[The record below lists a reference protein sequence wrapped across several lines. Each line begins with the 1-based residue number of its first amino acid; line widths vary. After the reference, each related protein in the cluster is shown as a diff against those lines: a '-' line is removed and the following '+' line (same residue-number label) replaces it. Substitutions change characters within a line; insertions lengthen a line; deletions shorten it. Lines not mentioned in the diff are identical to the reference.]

1 MNDSLLN
8 IDNFNDCFMLMYL
21 TVISSKISLDKMSF
35 EMYFDHFKGIIDADI
50 AILIIKLNSSTCNM
64 N

>member
-21 TVISSKISLDKMSF
+21 TVISSKTLLDKMSF
-35 EMYFDHFKGIIDADI
+35 EMYFDHFKGITDAEM
-50 AILIIKLNSSTCNM
+50 AFLIIKQLKHVK
-64 N
+64 